1 MSADLNC
8 GLNRVTKLNFPSIS
22 SLAVFL
28 LSSLLFPLTRFPPGF
43 PSGPGLTPVPA
54 DGQLGGTDGS
64 EDVRGACFESTSPK
78 SRLTHV
84 CELLVGARFLV
95 FTLSLVAACLIRLR
109 CLCDGITLSKSRK
122 PAHTRIRHQK
132 SPFLIQ
138 RSFTG
143 RIGHTHPSFAP
154 PLSALIFYLEK
165 DDLNL
170 YKETTVH
177 PFFENGFFI
186 RRNIVGDNQKAS
198 VLCNCNLF
206 WSHFS
211 SSTGMVTPIT
221 AQWKRILNCHRRGSV
236 AAWLSR

>member
-1 MSADLNC
+1 MNHWKHLLARIISWAGRTILSSGRFNCEKFPKLKLSLNNKIIQKHNMENVSR
-8 GLNRVTKLNFPSIS
+8 LKLWFKSGDKVEFPINLVFGCFSPFSLAFPSDQIS
-22 SLAVFL
+22 SRV
-28 LSSLLFPLTRFPPGF
+28 PLRPGADAC
-43 PSGPGLTPVPA
+43 PSWRPIRRHWRQWRCA
-54 DGQLGGTDGS
+54 GS
-64 EDVRGACFESTSPK
+64 CFESTSPK

-154 PLSALIFYLEK
+154 LLPALIFYLEK
-165 DDLNL
+165 DDL
-170 YKETTVH
+170 
-177 PFFENGFFI
+177 I
-186 RRNIVGDNQKAS
+186 
-198 VLCNCNLF
+198 
-206 WSHFS
+206 
-211 SSTGMVTPIT
+211 
-221 AQWKRILNCHRRGSV
+221 
-236 AAWLSR
+236 

>member
-22 SLAVFL
+22 SLAVF
-28 LSSLLFPLTRFPPGF
+28 SPFSLAF
-43 PSGPGLTPVPA
+43 PSDQISSRVPLRPGA
-54 DGQLGGTDGS
+54 DACPSWRPIRRHWRQWRCAGS
-64 EDVRGACFESTSPK
+64 CFESTSPK

-122 PAHTRIRHQK
+122 AAHTRIRHQK

-154 PLSALIFYLEK
+154 LLPALIFYLEK
-165 DDLNL
+165 DDL
-170 YKETTVH
+170 
-177 PFFENGFFI
+177 I
-186 RRNIVGDNQKAS
+186 
-198 VLCNCNLF
+198 
-206 WSHFS
+206 
-211 SSTGMVTPIT
+211 
-221 AQWKRILNCHRRGSV
+221 
-236 AAWLSR
+236 

>member
-109 CLCDGITLSKSRK
+109 RLCDGITLSKSRK
-122 PAHTRIRHQK
+122 AAHTRIRHQK

-154 PLSALIFYLEK
+154 LSALIFYLEK
-165 DDLNL
+165 DDL
-170 YKETTVH
+170 
-177 PFFENGFFI
+177 I
-186 RRNIVGDNQKAS
+186 
-198 VLCNCNLF
+198 
-206 WSHFS
+206 
-211 SSTGMVTPIT
+211 
-221 AQWKRILNCHRRGSV
+221 
-236 AAWLSR
+236 